1 MRMGELVGKEIININ
16 NGRRLGVVGDSDMAV
31 DIESGDIQSIILP
44 RRNNII
50 NLWMDRQ
57 HLVIPWEAVKKVGT
71 EVIIVEL
78 DQTSPFYQRYP
89 M

>member
-16 NGRRLGVVGDSDMAV
+16 NGRRLGVVGDSDMNV
-31 DIESGDIQSIILP
+31 CVESGDIQSIILP
-44 RRNNII
+44 RKNNLL
-50 NLWMDRQ
+50 NLWVDRQ
-57 HLVIPWEAVKKVGT
+57 HLVIPWTAVKKIGT

-78 DQTSPFYQRYP
+78 DRSSPLYQRFP

>member
-1 MRMGELVGKEIININ
+1 MRMGELIGKEIININ

-31 DIESGDIQSIILP
+31 DIESGDIRSIILP

-50 NLWMDRQ
+50 NLWVDRQ
-57 HLVIPWEAVKKVGT
+57 NLVIPWDAVKKIGT

-78 DQTSPFYQRYP
+78 DQTSPLYQRYP

>member
-16 NGRRLGVVGDSDMAV
+16 NGRRLGVVGDSDITV

-44 RRNNII
+44 RKNNLIS
-50 NLWMDRQ
+50 LWVDRQ
-57 HLVIPWEAVKKVGT
+57 HLIIPWNAVKKIGT

-78 DQTSPFYQRYP
+78 DQTSPLYQRYQ

>member
-16 NGRRLGVVGDSDMAV
+16 NGRRLGVVGDSDMNV

-44 RRNNII
+44 RRNNLI
-50 NLWMDRQ
+50 NLWVDRQ
-57 HLVIPWEAVKKVGT
+57 HLIIPWASIKKIGT

-78 DQTSPFYQRYP
+78 DQTNPLYQRFP

>member
-44 RRNNII
+44 RKNNFV
-50 NLWMDRQ
+50 NLWADRQ
-57 HLVIPWEAVKKVGT
+57 NLIIPWDSVKKIGT

-78 DQTSPFYQRYP
+78 DQTSPLYQRYP